1 LRLIARSRPITE
13 QDPGEKRMREVV
25 VVSGARTAIGTFG
38 GSLKDMPPTQLGA
51 TVVAEALKRGQVA
64 GAEVGHVVFGHVINT
79 EPKDMYLGRVAA
91 VNGGVGQDT
100 PCLTLNRLC
109 GSGLQAIIS
118 AAQTIL
124 LGDADIALGGGAE
137 CMSRGPYIMPTG
149 RWGQRMGDMKAIDMM
164 VGALHDPFDVIHM
177 GVTAENVATKWGITR
192 QEQDALAVESHR
204 RAAAATK
211 AGHFKSQIVP
221 IEVKG
226 KKGPVVFDTDE
237 HFREGTSM
245 DDMAKLKPVFVKENG
260 TVTAGNAS
268 GINDGAAAVVM
279 MERSVA
285 ERRGL
290 KPIARLVAYGHAGV
304 DPKYMGIGPVPATR
318 KALERAGLKVAD
330 LDVIEANEAFAAQ
343 ACAVAKDLG
352 FPPEKVNPN
361 GSGISLGH
369 PVGATG
375 AIITVKALYELQ
387 RIGGRYALV
396 TMCIGGGQ
404 GIAAI
409 FERI

>member
-1 LRLIARSRPITE
+1 
-13 QDPGEKRMREVV
+13 MREVV
-25 VVSGARTAIGTFG
+25 LVSGARTAIGTFG
-38 GSLKDMPPTQLGA
+38 GSLKDVPPTQLGA
-51 TVVAEALKRGQVA
+51 TVVAEALKRASVKGD
-64 GAEVGHVVFGHVINT
+64 EVGHVVFGHVLNT
-79 EPKDMYLGRVAA
+79 EPRDMYLGRVAA
-91 VNGGVGQDT
+91 LDGGVSQEA

-118 AAQTIL
+118 AAQTIM
-124 LGDADIALGGGAE
+124 LGDADIAIGGGAE
-137 CMSRGPYIMPTG
+137 CMSRGPYIIPAG
-149 RWGQRMGDMKAIDMM
+149 RWGQRMGDMKAIDRM

-245 DDMAKLKPVFVKENG
+245 DDMAKLKPVFAKENG

-268 GINDGAAAVVM
+268 GINDGAGAVVL
-279 MERSVA
+279 MERRLA
-285 ERRGL
+285 EKRGL
-290 KPIARLVAYGHAGV
+290 KPLARLVSYGHAGV
-304 DPKYMGIGPVPATR
+304 DPKYMGIGPVPSTR

-352 FPPEKVNPN
+352 FPADKVNPN

-369 PVGATG
+369 PIGATG
-375 AIITVKALYELQ
+375 AIITIKALYELQ
-387 RIGGRYALV
+387 RVGGRYALV